1 MSASLKT
8 HKKKKHTHTYV
19 MYILDGWIAHLH
31 RLPR

>member
-8 HKKKKHTHTYV
+8 HKKHTHTYV